1 MSRSSASQR
10 LSLRRTALGAFMGG
24 VFCHGGGGIG
34 AFTSDFTNRDSA
46 ITRFTLNDN
55 DIFGNKGVGI
65 NIGDDGVPE
74 IRHNRIYGGNEYTGF
89 GVQNAA
95 IYVAGKKAQGTITD
109 NEIYGNKDGIV
120 LREGACPHIERNHIH
135 DQRRRGVMVCARGQG
150 MLLDNVIA
158 NSGHYNIEVRG
169 EKPKI
174 MTPEKAEKE
183 LEKKKKLYA
192 SMGLLVA
199 LPKDGVTIAG
209 LITDESGKTSISMR
223 RNNLKGGET
232 GSVHMCDWSIG
243 FMKENTIT
251 ECNGSAII
259 G

>member
-1 MSRSSASQR
+1 
-10 LSLRRTALGAFMGG
+10 
-24 VFCHGGGGIG
+24 
-34 AFTSDFTNRDSA
+34 
-46 ITRFTLNDN
+46 
-55 DIFGNKGVGI
+55 
-65 NIGDDGVPE
+65 
-74 IRHNRIYGGNEYTGF
+74 
-89 GVQNAA
+89 
-95 IYVAGKKAQGTITD
+95 
-109 NEIYGNKDGIV
+109 
-120 LREGACPHIERNHIH
+120 
-135 DQRRRGVMVCARGQG
+135 MVCARGQG

-243 FMKENTIT
+243 FLKENSIT
-251 ECNGSAII
+251 ECNGAAII
-259 G
+259 VENGADPEVTDNTIAENASHGVRIAAGGKGRFAVRCDRTSGAME